1 MIDKDNELIHD
12 GHECDCEGDDCACG
26 EHEQNIITLDMEDG
40 SQKDFE
46 VLQIIN
52 HEGKNYIALAELGTA
67 EYDILRFEEVDESV
81 ELSIIEDDDEFNA
94 VAAVF
99 DDIFSS
105 EDPDMLSAEEDE
117 NQA

>member
-1 MIDKDNELIHD
+1 
-12 GHECDCEGDDCACG
+12 
-26 EHEQNIITLDMEDG
+26 
-40 SQKDFE
+40 
-46 VLQIIN
+46 
-52 HEGKNYIALAELGTA
+52 
-67 EYDILRFEEVDESV
+67 V
-81 ELSIIEDDDEFNA
+81 ELSIIEDDEEFNA